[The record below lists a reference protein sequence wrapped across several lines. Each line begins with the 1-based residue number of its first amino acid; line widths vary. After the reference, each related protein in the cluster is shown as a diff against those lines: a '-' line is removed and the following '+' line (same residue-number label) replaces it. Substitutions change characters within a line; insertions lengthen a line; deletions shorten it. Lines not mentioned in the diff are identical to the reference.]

1 MPALDA
7 ARLDSL
13 VHFAHRLA
21 DASGE
26 VIRRYYRRP
35 IAVASKADESPVTIA
50 DREAE
55 TALRR
60 LIEAAYPDHGVVGEE
75 HGEVR
80 SDAEFVWVLDP
91 IDGTRSFIAGKP
103 LFGTLI
109 ALCHGGIPVIG
120 VIDQPVSGERWLGC
134 SGRATVLGDRPVA
147 SRACARLADA
157 VLFTTGHEW
166 YGASDLE
173 AFKRLEARVR
183 MTQYSADCYAFA
195 LLASGFV
202 DLVGECSMDNHD
214 IAALV
219 PVVEGAGGVITDWR
233 GRSIDLGSGGCV
245 LAAGDPALHEKALAV
260 LHEPAPAG
268 CREPARAPIIA
279 VERGRSGA
287 VRRNR

>member
-13 VHFAHRLA
+13 VHFVHRLA

-60 LIEAAYPDHGVVGEE
+60 LIEATYPDHGVVGEE

-233 GRSIDLGSGGCV
+233 GRSLDLGSGGCV

-268 CREPARAPIIA
+268 CREPARAPIIT

-287 VRRNR
+287 VRRTR